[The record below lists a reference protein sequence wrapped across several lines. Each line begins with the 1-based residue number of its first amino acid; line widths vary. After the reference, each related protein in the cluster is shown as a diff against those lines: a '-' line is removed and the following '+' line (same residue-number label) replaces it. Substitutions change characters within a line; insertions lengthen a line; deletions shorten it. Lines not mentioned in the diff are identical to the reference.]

1 MQAHSEKNS
10 ATRFSTGPAPAMPG
24 SSETESYL
32 VHEILL
38 EQGSSAANEDALR
51 ADSRLSIVCD
61 GATSLTGSGAQAASG
76 YPGSGGQKAATITAS
91 VFADNPEQDLSLSAR
106 TANSLIRE
114 AMIAEQVNVYR
125 REHLW
130 STSFA
135 AVQIRDGA
143 IRWCQ
148 IGDCAVVA
156 VFDDGSSELLTE
168 VPNQDK
174 DILNH
179 WQRVGPGSSKTI
191 HQELAGD
198 IIDVRKTMNRAFGSL
213 NGEPDAIAFLSC
225 GCLED
230 DGRVSDILL
239 FSDGLFPPSSDP
251 ARPLDAEKLV
261 ELYLAG
267 GMENVRNH
275 VRRLQQTD
283 PSCCIYPRFKKF
295 DDISAVALKRNLLQQ
310 AVSTGER
317 QANRAG
323 ARSSR

>member
-1 MQAHSEKNS
+1 MQVHAEKVSETLLRTGS
-10 ATRFSTGPAPAMPG
+10 ALPSPG
-24 SSETESYL
+24 SSVAESYL
-32 VHEILL
+32 VHETLL
-38 EQGSSAANEDALR
+38 EQGSGSLNEDALR
-51 ADSRLSIVCD
+51 AASQLSIVCD
-61 GATSLTGSGAQAASG
+61 GATSLGNTGGAVTLESC
-76 YPGSGGQKAATITAS
+76 GSGGQKAATITAS

-106 TANSLIRE
+106 TANSLIRA
-114 AMIAEQVNVYR
+114 AMIAEQVDMHR

-174 DILNH
+174 AILNH

-213 NGEPDAIAFLSC
+213 NGEPDALDFLSC

-251 ARPLDAEKLV
+251 ARPLDAQKLV
-261 ELYLAG
+261 ELYQTG

-295 DDISAVALKRNLLQQ
+295 DDISAVALKKNLLQQ
-310 AVSTGER
+310 AVSAGER
-317 QANRAG
+317 PVNRAG